1 MNSADCPVLDQ
12 LQMLVAGL
20 LDTDDEERI
29 SQHLDHCAGCQ
40 RRLELAAGQA
50 QLLHDVK
57 ERLSKP
63 DDGNFPDMATV
74 ISRFH
79 ADLASVSERTM
90 PEGAGQ
96 GGDFS
101 KAAESDFGAASIEQS
116 VPSLIDS
123 IEIVQEIGRG
133 GMGVVYRGYET
144 SLSRDVAVK
153 MLARRLAAYPEARE
167 RFTRE
172 ARSLAALQ
180 HPYIVTIHRIIDPSP
195 AAAANYPP
203 SLVMEYV
210 DGESLETRL
219 RRKGPLPL
227 KEVVRTSIQIA
238 AALAAAHDRDIIHRD
253 IKPANILL
261 ERATR
266 CVKLTDFG
274 LARAIDDVTLT
285 QSGTL
290 VGTPGYMSP
299 EQAQGERLDHRSDL
313 FSLGSVMH
321 AMLTGRPPFA
331 CDTVMDTMRHI
342 INDAAGP
349 IETARR
355 DVPDGLLQL
364 IRTLHA
370 KDPADRIQT
379 AEEVVWSLQ
388 EQRAALPT
396 AAENRVAH
404 RPHTESLVPSKLNPP
419 QVTLPVRQP
428 ATAQTGFTVLG
439 ALLVLLLGYLGL
451 DVTGVL
457 DRPAAPPADPHL
469 TRDDRV
475 QGDLTD
481 DRRNGIVLYVDGE
494 PDGRRYQS
502 LERAVMQ
509 ASNDAVIELQ
519 TNGPIF
525 IPPLHTRNR
534 RLTIRA
540 ASGFRPEIVLDRMVS
555 EQTPENDA
563 PALLSSNGELRLEG
577 LSLTV
582 DDRRKTTG
590 PPPVPAVVACQ
601 NGTVRMANCR
611 LVLQSGE
618 ACLNIDS
625 TADCR
630 LENCELFS
638 PAGSG
643 IAWNPGTNAQLT
655 VRNTLLT
662 GLFAITVQHQT
673 TDTGHPELR
682 LEQSTLSTIH
692 AVRFSVA
699 SGDPAMTQL
708 SQPVAITTDGSVL
721 DVHDS
726 VLHFHVPADWKPPPA
741 LFQPWEVPENIRRAI
756 AWRDR
761 STLFGQ
767 PQNYMSWHPASE
779 KPDWP
784 RWQPKQLFTWMRF
797 WGLNQNPQPISE
809 PIQYVSS
816 RQTQIDFP
824 PPAGVADRFQIENRI
839 SDDEV
844 ELKPGINPLIVGPGP
859 AFDRWRQTPAWQ
871 EWVTASDR

>member
-1 MNSADCPVLDQ
+1 MTSADCPALGKLQALIAGVLDS
-12 LQMLVAGL
+12 
-20 LDTDDEERI
+20 DDEERV

-40 RRLELAAGQA
+40 QRLELAAGQV
-50 QLLHDVK
+50 QLLHDVQ
-57 ERLSKP
+57 ERLSEP
-63 DDGNFPDMATV
+63 DDGDFPDMATV

-79 ADLASVSERTM
+79 ADLASDAERTT
-90 PEGAGQ
+90 PDRVDQ

-101 KAAESDFGAASIEQS
+101 TAAESDFGAASIDQS
-116 VPSLIDS
+116 VPSLIDG

-133 GMGVVYRGYET
+133 GMGVVYRGHET
-144 SLSRDVAVK
+144 SLGRDVAVK

-180 HPYIVTIHRIIDPSP
+180 HPYIVTIHRIVDPSP
-195 AAAANYPP
+195 ADAANHPP
-203 SLVMEYV
+203 CLVMEYV
-210 DGESLETRL
+210 DGESLAARL

-238 AALAAAHDRDIIHRD
+238 AALSAAHDRDIIHRD

-266 CVKLTDFG
+266 RVKLTDFG
-274 LARAIDDVTLT
+274 LARTVDDVALT

-299 EQAQGERLDHRSDL
+299 EQAEGKRLDHRSDL

-331 CDTVMDTMRHI
+331 GDTVMDTMGRIVH
-342 INDAAGP
+342 DAAGP
-349 IETARR
+349 IVTARR
-355 DVPDGLLQL
+355 DVPDGLLRL
-364 IRTLHA
+364 IGTLHA
-370 KDPADRIQT
+370 KDPADRFQT
-379 AEEVVWSLQ
+379 AEEVVWTLQ
-388 EQRAALPT
+388 EQRAALP
-396 AAENRVAH
+396 AAARNRATH
-404 RPHTESLVPSKLNPP
+404 RPHSESQVPSKLSPP
-419 QVTLPVRQP
+419 QASLPVRQP
-428 ATAQTGFTVLG
+428 VTAQTGLAVLA
-439 ALLVLLLGYLGL
+439 ALFVLLLGYLAL

-457 DRPAAPPADPHL
+457 DGPAAPSAGAHI
-469 TRDDRV
+469 TRSDQVRGHPSDDV
-475 QGDLTD
+475 
-481 DRRNGIVLYVDGE
+481 RNDIVLYVDQE
-494 PDGRRYQS
+494 PDGQGYQS
-502 LERAVMQ
+502 LERAVLQ
-509 ASNDAVIELQ
+509 APNGAVIELQ

-525 IPPLHTRNR
+525 IPPLHARNR

-540 ASGFRPEIVLDRMVS
+540 AAGFRPEIAMNRMVS
-555 EQTPENDA
+555 GQTAGNET
-563 PALLSSNGELRLEG
+563 PALLTSNGELRLEG

-582 DDRRKTTG
+582 NNGRSTTG
-590 PPPVPAVVACQ
+590 PPPVPSVVACR

-611 LVLQSGE
+611 LVLQGGE

-625 TADCR
+625 KAACR

-638 PAGSG
+638 PDGTG
-643 IAWNPGTNAQLT
+643 IVWKPGTNAQLT

-662 GLFAITVQHQT
+662 GLSAITVQHQT
-673 TDTGHPELR
+673 IDAGHPELR
-682 LEQSTLSTIH
+682 LEQSTLSTTH
-692 AVRFSVA
+692 AVRLSVA
-699 SGDPAMTQL
+699 TEDPAMTRS
-708 SQPVAITTDGSVL
+708 SQPVTIMTDGSVL
-721 DVHDS
+721 DVLDS
-726 VLHFHVPADWKPPPA
+726 ILHIHVLADGKPPPA

-767 PQNYMSWHPASE
+767 PQNYLSWHPASE
-779 KPDWP
+779 RPDWP
-784 RWQPKQLFTWMRF
+784 PWQPRQLFTWIRF
-797 WGLNQNPQPISE
+797 WGLNQNPPPISE
-809 PIQYVSS
+809 PIRYVSG

-824 PPAGVADRFQIENRI
+824 PPAGVSDRFQIENRI
-839 SDDEV
+839 QGGQT

-871 EWVTASDR
+871 EWATASDR